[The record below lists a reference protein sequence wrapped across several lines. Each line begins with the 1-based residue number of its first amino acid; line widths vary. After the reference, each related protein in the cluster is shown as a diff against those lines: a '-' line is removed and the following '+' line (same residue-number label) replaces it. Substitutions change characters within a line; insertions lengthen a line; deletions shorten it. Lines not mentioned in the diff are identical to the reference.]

1 VQIKGF
7 SAILPTFAAYQI
19 HTNVLYLL
27 KMKKKRLDIDYS
39 YDFELIGIISPLKG
53 YKLAWEINN
62 RLGVKLI
69 RENDL
74 QITFKNRSEGNFS
87 YFSYQVEGNM
97 LKLFRNKPN
106 EQEASKNILVPEYPH
121 FDFILMTQSD
131 DMGKSN
137 RLQEV
142 LRTIPSIEL
151 VAFIPLDALKS
162 KDHFIF

>member
-1 VQIKGF
+1 
-7 SAILPTFAAYQI
+7 
-19 HTNVLYLL
+19 
-27 KMKKKRLDIDYS
+27 MKKKRLDIDYS

-62 RLGVKLI
+62 RLEVKLI
-69 RENDL
+69 KENDL
-74 QITFKNRSEGNFS
+74 LITFKNRSEGNFS
-87 YFSYQVEGNM
+87 YFSYQVEGNV

-106 EQEASKNILVPEYPH
+106 EQELTKNPLVPECPH

-142 LRTIPSIEL
+142 LRSIPSIEL
-151 VAFIPLDALKS
+151 VAFIPLSALKS

>member
-1 VQIKGF
+1 
-7 SAILPTFAAYQI
+7 
-19 HTNVLYLL
+19 
-27 KMKKKRLDIDYS
+27 MKKKRLDIDYS

-62 RLGVKLI
+62 RLEVKLI
-69 RENDL
+69 KEGDL
-74 QITFKNRSEGNFS
+74 QITFKNLSECSFS
-87 YFSYQVEGNM
+87 YFSYQVEGNT

-106 EQEASKNILVPEYPH
+106 EQELSKNLLVPEYPH

-131 DMGKSN
+131 DTGKSN

-142 LRTIPSIEL
+142 LREIPSIEL
-151 VAFIPLDALKS
+151 VAFIPLNALKS

>member
-7 SAILPTFAAYQI
+7 SAILTTFAANLI
-19 HTNVLYLL
+19 WTNVLYLL

-62 RLGVKLI
+62 RLEVKLI
-69 RENDL
+69 KDNDL
-74 QITFKNRSEGNFS
+74 QISFKKGVENSFS
-87 YFSYQVEGNM
+87 YFSYQVEGNV

-106 EQEASKNILVPEYPH
+106 DQEFAKNLLVPEYPH
-121 FDFILMTQSD
+121 FDFILLTQSD
-131 DMGKSN
+131 DIGKSN

-142 LRTIPSIEL
+142 LRTIPSVEL
-151 VAFIPLDALKS
+151 VAFIPLTALKS

>member
-1 VQIKGF
+1 
-7 SAILPTFAAYQI
+7 
-19 HTNVLYLL
+19 
-27 KMKKKRLDIDYS
+27 MKKKRLDIDYS

-62 RLGVKLI
+62 RLEVKLI
-69 RENDL
+69 KESDL
-74 QITFKNRSEGNFS
+74 QITFKNRSVGSFS
-87 YFSYQVEGNM
+87 YFSYQVEGNG

-106 EQEASKNILVPEYPH
+106 EQELSKSLLVPEYPH

-131 DMGKSN
+131 NTGKSN

-142 LRTIPSIEL
+142 LRSIPSIEL
-151 VAFIPLDALKS
+151 VAFIPLGALKS

>member
-1 VQIKGF
+1 MQIKGF
-7 SAILPTFAAYQI
+7 SAILPTFAVHQI
-19 HTNVLYLL
+19 KTNVLYLL
-27 KMKKKRLDIDYS
+27 KMNKKRLDIDYS

-62 RLGVKLI
+62 RLEVKLI
-69 RENDL
+69 KENDL
-74 QITFKNRSEGNFS
+74 QITFKNRSECSFS
-87 YFSYQVEGNM
+87 YFSYRVEGNV

-106 EQEASKNILVPEYPH
+106 ELEVSKNILVPEYSH

-131 DMGKSN
+131 DIGKSN

-151 VAFIPLDALKS
+151 VAFIPLDTLKS

>member
-1 VQIKGF
+1 
-7 SAILPTFAAYQI
+7 
-19 HTNVLYLL
+19 
-27 KMKKKRLDIDYS
+27 MKKKRLDIEYS

-62 RLGVKLI
+62 RLEVKLI

-74 QITFKNRSEGNFS
+74 QVTFKKGVESTFS
-87 YFSYQVEGNM
+87 YFSYQVEGNG
-97 LKLFRNKPN
+97 LKLFRNKPSDS
-106 EQEASKNILVPEYPH
+106 EQSKNLLVPEYPH
-121 FDFILMTQSD
+121 FDFILLTQSD
-131 DMGKSN
+131 DTSKSN

-151 VAFIPLDALKS
+151 VAFIPLGALKS

>member
-1 VQIKGF
+1 
-7 SAILPTFAAYQI
+7 
-19 HTNVLYLL
+19 
-27 KMKKKRLDIDYS
+27 MKKKRLDIDYS

-62 RLGVKLI
+62 RLEVKLI
-69 RENDL
+69 KDIDL
-74 QITFKNRSEGNFS
+74 QISFKKGTESSFS
-87 YFSYQVEGNM
+87 YFSYHVEGNV

-106 EQEASKNILVPEYPH
+106 EQELTKNILVPEYPH

-131 DMGKSN
+131 DTGKSN

-151 VAFIPLDALKS
+151 VAFIPLIALKS

>member
-1 VQIKGF
+1 
-7 SAILPTFAAYQI
+7 
-19 HTNVLYLL
+19 
-27 KMKKKRLDIDYS
+27 MRKKRLDIDYS

-62 RLGVKLI
+62 RLEVKLI
-69 RENDL
+69 KENDL
-74 QITFKNRSEGNFS
+74 QITFKNRSECGFS
-87 YFSYQVEGNM
+87 YFSYQVEGNL

-106 EQEASKNILVPEYPH
+106 EQEVSKNILVPEYPH

-131 DMGKSN
+131 DKGKSN

>member
-1 VQIKGF
+1 
-7 SAILPTFAAYQI
+7 
-19 HTNVLYLL
+19 
-27 KMKKKRLDIDYS
+27 MKKKRLDIDYS

-62 RLGVKLI
+62 RLEVKLI
-69 RENDL
+69 KENDL
-74 QITFKNRSEGNFS
+74 QITFKKGAESSFS
-87 YFSYQVEGNM
+87 YFSYQVEGNG

-106 EQEASKNILVPEYPH
+106 ETEQTKNLLVPEYPH
-121 FDFILMTQSD
+121 FDFILLTQSD

>member
-1 VQIKGF
+1 
-7 SAILPTFAAYQI
+7 
-19 HTNVLYLL
+19 
-27 KMKKKRLDIDYS
+27 MKKKRLDIDYS

-62 RLGVKLI
+62 RLEVKLI
-69 RENDL
+69 KESDL
-74 QITFKNRSEGNFS
+74 QITFKNRSEASFS
-87 YFSYQVEGNM
+87 YFSYQVEGIV

-106 EQEASKNILVPEYPH
+106 EQELSKNLLVPEYPH

-131 DMGKSN
+131 DTGKSN

-142 LRTIPSIEL
+142 LRAIPSIEL
-151 VAFIPLDALKS
+151 VAFIPLVALKS

>member
-1 VQIKGF
+1 
-7 SAILPTFAAYQI
+7 
-19 HTNVLYLL
+19 
-27 KMKKKRLDIDYS
+27 MKKKRLDIDYS

>member
-7 SAILPTFAAYQI
+7 SAILTTFVVYQI
-19 HTNVLYLL
+19 RANALRLS

-39 YDFELIGIISPLKG
+39 YDFELVGVISSIKG

-62 RLGVKLI
+62 QLGVNLI
-69 RENDL
+69 REDNL
-74 QITFKNRSEGNFS
+74 QITFKNRSINTFS
-87 YFSYQVEGNM
+87 YFSFQVEGYI

-106 EQEASKNILVPEYPH
+106 EGEASRNLLAPEYPH
-121 FDFILMTQSD
+121 FDFILLTQSD
-131 DMGKSN
+131 DPGKLN

-142 LRTIPSIEL
+142 LRAIPSVEL
-151 VAFIPLDALKS
+151 VAFIPLATLKL

>member
-7 SAILPTFAAYQI
+7 SAILTTFAAYQI
-19 HTNVLYLL
+19 QTNVLYLL

-62 RLGVKLI
+62 RLEVKLI
-69 RENDL
+69 KENDL
-74 QITFKNRSEGNFS
+74 QITFKKGAESTFS
-87 YFSYQVEGNM
+87 YFSYQVEGNV

-106 EQEASKNILVPEYPH
+106 ETEQTKNLLVPEYPH
-121 FDFILMTQSD
+121 FDFILLTQSD
-131 DMGKSN
+131 DTGKSN